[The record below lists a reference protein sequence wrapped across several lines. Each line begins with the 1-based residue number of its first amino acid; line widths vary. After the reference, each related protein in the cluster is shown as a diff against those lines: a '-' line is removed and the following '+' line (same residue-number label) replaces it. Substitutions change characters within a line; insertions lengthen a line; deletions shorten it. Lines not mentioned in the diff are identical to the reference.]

1 MFLEKRKA
9 GKNVKYYLVHSY
21 RDENNTVKK
30 IRRFLGSN
38 LSEKDLD
45 KLRKRAQILIKQQ
58 IEDMKTEMFNFFLSK
73 KEIESLNKYNN
84 KIEIIHLENTQWEL
98 FTEEFVYNTNA
109 IEGSQVLEENVHEI
123 LTKKKATTPDEIE
136 TKGVAKAVKYIRNT
150 KEDLSLNLML
160 KLHKLCFEGSKEFAG
175 KFRDVE
181 VVIRDKLGKI
191 IHQGTLV
198 KNLDYELNKFIKW
211 YKNNKNKFE
220 PLILAAI
227 VHNQFEEIHPFQ
239 DGNGRVGRLLL
250 NFILLKN
257 DYPPINI
264 LLKDRTEY
272 YQVLQEYQQ
281 NEDLKPTLKFLIKE
295 YRKNQ
300 KILRIPK
307 NSK

>member
-123 LTKKKATTPDEIE
+123 LTK
-136 TKGVAKAVKYIRNT
+136 
-150 KEDLSLNLML
+150 
-160 KLHKLCFEGSKEFAG
+160 
-175 KFRDVE
+175 
-181 VVIRDKLGKI
+181 
-191 IHQGTLV
+191 
-198 KNLDYELNKFIKW
+198 
-211 YKNNKNKFE
+211 
-220 PLILAAI
+220 
-227 VHNQFEEIHPFQ
+227 
-239 DGNGRVGRLLL
+239 
-250 NFILLKN
+250 
-257 DYPPINI
+257 NI
-264 LLKDRTEY
+264 
-272 YQVLQEYQQ
+272 
-281 NEDLKPTLKFLIKE
+281 
-295 YRKNQ
+295 
-300 KILRIPK
+300 
-307 NSK
+307 